1 MGALGRWLRNLWR
14 KFLEL
19 ESRTALRMGRDAEAR

>member
-1 MGALGRWLRNLWR
+1 MRVLTNWFESLWR

-19 ESRTALRMGRDAEAR
+19 ESRTALRGARDA